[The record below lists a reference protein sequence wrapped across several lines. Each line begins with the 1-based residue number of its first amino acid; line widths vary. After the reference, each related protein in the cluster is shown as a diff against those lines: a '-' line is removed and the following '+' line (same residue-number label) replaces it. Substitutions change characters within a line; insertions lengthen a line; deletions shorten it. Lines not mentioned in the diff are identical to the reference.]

1 MFTVCAE
8 NWIGELELVV
18 KCESEKQA
26 VEVLKIAVNNFMED
40 FLTDSTMEEFIAGF
54 GDYDTIIK
62 EGKFIIPYE
71 ANIYINDMLPQEV
84 ARLENTPNNLG
95 GCMVMTY
102 KKFIAENV

>member
-18 KCESEKQA
+18 KCESKEQA

-54 GDYDTIIK
+54 GDYDSIIK
-62 EGKFIIPYE
+62 EEKFTIPYE

-102 KKFIAENV
+102 KKFVEENV

>member
-18 KCESEKQA
+18 KCESKKQA

-71 ANIYINDMLPQEV
+71 ATVYINNMLPQEV
-84 ARLENTPNNLG
+84 EKLDKTPNYLG